1 MLSRLQR
8 KVRKQVAGR
17 RFVAARGHTKPRP
30 WWAAGAWW
38 ELVEVKARAEVK
50 APEALIQMETQRK
63 KISTAYLQVWIVRVK
78 MGIPS
83 FSDEATNWG

>member
-1 MLSRLQR
+1 M
-8 KVRKQVAGR
+8 VGGR
-17 RFVAARGHTKPRP
+17 GMV
-30 WWAAGAWW
+30 

-83 FSDEATNWG
+83 FLMKLQLGVMISWVGHMIME